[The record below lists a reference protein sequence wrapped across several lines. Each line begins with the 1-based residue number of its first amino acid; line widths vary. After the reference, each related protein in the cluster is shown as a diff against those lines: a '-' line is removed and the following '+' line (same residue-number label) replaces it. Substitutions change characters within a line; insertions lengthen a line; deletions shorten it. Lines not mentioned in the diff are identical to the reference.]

1 MSKALGMVKIP
12 LKISTSICR
21 FKNHSSRMDHFMIL
35 DHERMKKTLKTKMH
49 QKVYRWMKKL
59 IVRFERTV

>member
-1 MSKALGMVKIP
+1 
-12 LKISTSICR
+12 
-21 FKNHSSRMDHFMIL
+21 MDHFMIL